1 MFESGVAFDGAND
14 FHHLFIR
21 QGGDK
26 IDSSLL
32 EPCDYPYGVLFGVH
46 IFSPVVK

>member
-1 MFESGVAFDGAND
+1 MQNAAND

-21 QGGDK
+21 QGSDK

-32 EPCDYPYGVLFGVH
+32 EPRDDPYGVLFGVH